1 METLTDLIRS
11 IPGAGEMSDLAM
23 HITISAIMATLMFI
37 IRYRFDLRTVIRKSS
52 YSLEA
57 VILA

>member
-11 IPGAGEMSDLAM
+11 IPGAAEMSDLAM

-37 IRYRFDLRTVIRKSS
+37 VMALCALIFTWMER
-52 YSLEA
+52 
-57 VILA
+57 